1 MKAYIKHISYY
12 LPDKKLT
19 NDELAVLFPE
29 WSAEKIA
36 TKVGINNRHISGK
49 NETAADM
56 AYTASEKL
64 FDEYH
69 IDKKEIDFILL
80 CTQSPDYFLPT
91 SACILQNRLGLN
103 KNSGALDFNLGCS
116 GYIYG
121 LALAKGLI
129 TASIAK
135 NILLITSE
143 TYTKHIHPK
152 DKSNRT
158 IFGDG
163 ASATLISNQGNAEIL
178 EFSLGTDG
186 AGFESLIVKNG
197 AMRNHLYTN
206 DSKID
211 NEGNIIS
218 DDNLYMDGA
227 NVFSFTIREV
237 PKLVKDVIA
246 KNNIKQDDID
256 LFIFHQANQYM
267 LEHLRKKLK
276 ITDDKFFIYMKDVGN
291 TVSSTIPIALYEAQK
306 QNNLLLNKKVLLA
319 GFGVGLSWGGVVL
332 KY

>member
-1 MKAYIKHISYY
+1 
-12 LPDKKLT
+12 
-19 NDELAVLFPE
+19 
-29 WSAEKIA
+29 
-36 TKVGINNRHISGK
+36 
-49 NETAADM
+49 
-56 AYTASEKL
+56 
-64 FDEYH
+64 
-69 IDKKEIDFILL
+69 
-80 CTQSPDYFLPT
+80 
-91 SACILQNRLGLN
+91 
-103 KNSGALDFNLGCS
+103 LD
-116 GYIYG
+116 
-121 LALAKGLI
+121 
-129 TASIAK
+129 
-135 NILLITSE
+135 
-143 TYTKHIHPK
+143 
-152 DKSNRT
+152 
-158 IFGDG
+158 
-163 ASATLISNQGNAEIL
+163 
-178 EFSLGTDG
+178 FSLGTDG

-197 AMRNHLYTN
+197 AMRNHLYTD

-237 PKLVKDVIA
+237 PKLVKDVLA

-306 QNNLLLNKKVLLA
+306 QNNLLNKKVLLA